1 MYLCSPSIG
10 SSLLISYLIII
21 FGFDFTIH
29 SVNLVDFEHPFF
41 SRVWHGVHI
50 LDASSPL
57 LTDKASQTIQ
67 ANNGSWP
74 SSWFEHPAIIQE
86 KLDFEDLI
94 LTVAGVS
101 NVSAVTVHAYKRYK
115 IGDVLIGYNFAP
127 LVFRDRKTGIL
138 DCDLA
143 LANDVREQSG
153 LPGEDLA
160 ERCDETAVLSQ
171 SVKNKSLRKNK
182 GLVGSGGGEDDRN
195 SRPVLMRHSTIRIK
209 PSVSLSHDDALD
221 MKLSIPSRGS
231 SDPLA
236 DRPSVTGPAATS
248 SVTRS
253 MSADHL
259 TMASSDSSDDKEKGG
274 SVSIRA
280 L

>member
-1 MYLCSPSIG
+1 MFYLLPS
-10 SSLLISYLIII
+10 SHLISQSFLVLTS
-21 FGFDFTIH
+21 TIH

-57 LTDKASQTIQ
+57 LTDKARQTIQ

-74 SSWFEHPAIIQE
+74 SSWFEHPTIIQE

-160 ERCDETAVLSQ
+160 ERCDEAAVLNQ
-171 SVKNKSLRKNK
+171 SGKNKSLRKNK
-182 GLVGSGGGEDDRN
+182 GIVESGGGEDDRN

-209 PSVSLSHDDALD
+209 PSVSLSL

-231 SDPLA
+231 SDPLV
-236 DRPSVTGPAATS
+236 DRPSVTGLAATS

-274 SVSIRA
+274 NVSIRV
-280 L
+280 LRHEKN